1 MALDV
6 VSATESAKSAVAAK
20 GRYWLRVHITEVYGV
35 DGLTLLLRFAA
46 RSRIAFPIQCQPMI
60 AELGHFALVL
70 AFLICALTAVVAG
83 YANLASGRVL
93 VAFARQATLAAFLL
107 VFAAFACL
115 MLSFAHGDFSVANVA
130 QNSNSLLPMQY
141 RISATWG
148 SHEGSMLLWILMLTG
163 WSAAVAVLSK
173 QLPDLLTMRV
183 LVVLAAITAVFCAF
197 ALTTSNPFERVLPA
211 PTEGRD
217 LNPLLQDPGM
227 IFHPPLLYM
236 GYVGMSVV
244 FAFAIAALWGGR
256 LDSTWARW
264 SRPWT
269 IAAWIFLT
277 CGIALGS
284 FWAYYELG
292 WGGWWFWDPVENAS
306 FMPWLVGTAL
316 IHSLAVTEKRAAFKA
331 WTVLL
336 AIAAFSL
343 SLLGTFLVRS
353 GVITSVHAFATDPK
367 RGVFILAFLVAII
380 GGSLTL
386 YALRAPKVNDGGRF
400 GLLSRESF
408 LLGNNVLL
416 VVAAGAVLL
425 GTLFPLFA
433 DAFGWGKI
441 SVGAPYFEIVFVPLM
456 LPLIALMAIGPL
468 ARWKDDTAGD
478 VRRRMLVPAVVALLA
493 FILCAALAP
502 HFSPLAC
509 IGIAFAA
516 WLVAGIVE
524 GYRDRLRHA
533 SGLASSASKWRQIPL
548 AYHGMQIAHL
558 GVAAFIFGVT
568 AVKAFEKEHDVA
580 MTPGQ
585 IKPIAGYA
593 VKLVGVTDVAGP
605 NYNAK
610 QGHFE
615 LSKNGVLDKVL
626 KPERRFYASQRS
638 MPMTEAAIDREFDR
652 DLYVSLGEEIAA
664 KDGGGWIVRV
674 HYKPYVNWIWIGCL
688 IMAFGGLLGALDPRY
703 RRARHAV
710 AAAPTAKVNA

>member
-1 MALDV
+1 
-6 VSATESAKSAVAAK
+6 
-20 GRYWLRVHITEVYGV
+20 
-35 DGLTLLLRFAA
+35 
-46 RSRIAFPIQCQPMI
+46 MI
-60 AELGHFALVL
+60 AELGHFALIL
-70 AFLICALTAVVAG
+70 AFFVCTVQVCFSGGVNLRRGIA
-83 YANLASGRVL
+83 LASFSRN
-93 VAFARQATLAAFLL
+93 ATLTVFGLILLAF
-107 VFAAFACL
+107 VCL
-115 MLSFAHGDFSVANVA
+115 MMSFAQGDFSVANVA
-130 QNSNSLLPMQY
+130 QNSNSLLPLQY

-163 WSAAVAVLSK
+163 WSAAVALFSK
-173 QLPDLLTMRV
+173 QLPDMLLTRV
-183 LVVLAAITAVFCAF
+183 LIVLAAITAVFIAF
-197 ALTTSNPFERVLPA
+197 TLFTSNPFDRIVPA
-211 PTEGRD
+211 PSEGRD

-236 GYVGMSVV
+236 GYVGLSVV

-306 FMPWLVGTAL
+306 FMPWLVATAL
-316 IHSLAVTEKRAAFKA
+316 IHSLAITEKRGAFKA

-386 YALRAPKVNDGGRF
+386 YALRAPKINDGGRF

-425 GTLFPLFA
+425 GTLYPLFA
-433 DAFGWGKI
+433 DAFGWGKV
-441 SVGAPYFEIVFVPLM
+441 SVGPPYFELVFVPLM
-456 LPLIALMAIGPL
+456 LPLIVLMGIGPL
-468 ARWKDDTAGD
+468 ARWKEDDASS
-478 VRRRMLVPAVVALLA
+478 VMKRMRVPAVVAAAA
-493 FILCAALAP
+493 FAACAFFTSR
-502 HFSPLAC
+502 FSPLAC
-509 IGIAFAA
+509 IGVALAA
-516 WLVAGIVE
+516 WLAWGVVD

-533 SGLASSASKWRQIPL
+533 SGMASTASKWRQIPV
-548 AYHGMQIAHL
+548 AYHGMQLAHM
-558 GVAAFIFGVT
+558 GIVAFILGVT

-580 MTPGQ
+580 LKAGEV
-585 IKPIAGYA
+585 KSIAGYD
-593 VKLVGVTDVAGP
+593 VKFVGVVDAVGP

-610 QGHFE
+610 QGRFE
-615 LSKNGVLDKVL
+615 LSKNGALDRVLL
-626 KPERRFYASQRS
+626 PQRRFYASNRS
-638 MPMTEAAIDREFDR
+638 MPMTEAAIDRQFDR
-652 DLYVSLGEEIAA
+652 DLYVSLGEEIPAEQ
-664 KDGGGWIVRV
+664 GGGWIVRM
-674 HYKPYVNWIWIGCL
+674 HYKPFVNWIWIGCI
-688 IMAFGGLLGALDPRY
+688 IMALGGLLGALDPRY
-703 RRARHAV
+703 RRARKAAV
-710 AAAPTAKVNA
+710 SDATNAKVSA